1 VTIKSKEENALDIC
15 PNYVQEFGLGPGWLQ
30 KFSSRGVFSAWWW
43 SETAKRGKF
52 LITLRLLR
60 RESERKNW
68 GKREIIK

>member
-30 KFSSRGVFSAWWW
+30 KFSSRGVFSGGG

-60 RESERKNW
+60 RERKKELGKERNN
-68 GKREIIK
+68 

>member
-1 VTIKSKEENALDIC
+1 MTIKRKEENALDIC
-15 PNYVQEFGLGPGWLQ
+15 PNYVQEFGLRPGWLE
-30 KFSSRGVFSAWWW
+30 KFSSRGVFSGGG

>member
-1 VTIKSKEENALDIC
+1 MSKNSASGLAGCKSSHHA
-15 PNYVQEFGLGPGWLQ
+15 EFL
-30 KFSSRGVFSAWWW
+30 VVEWW

-60 RESERKNW
+60 RERERKNW